1 MSDTLTAAEQRK
13 LDLASNF
20 TRAYRANLDKHP
32 AIREAACLRE
42 QYPALCNPLRDYDLF
57 AGRVLYHPLVAFL
70 NEGIVNTAIPA
81 LRDDDRPDTEVS
93 PHDAYLRS
101 ILQREIGGYIYNYQ
115 SLHEIAGKLPETDPR
130 HKDALEI
137 CAFWEKHSPM
147 TKYMLSLGEEFVK
160 GMSRVN
166 NVGPAQYATHF
177 FRLCCFSIDF
187 DKLLRL
193 GIPGLRVEIQNG
205 TAGDAEFRR
214 AALMALDTLADVCRY
229 YAAHARE
236 QAASVTTTEKRRDE
250 LRQMAVALDN
260 IAVNKPAS
268 LREAIQLF
276 WLYVICSDSANY
288 GRADVYLG
296 DFFVNDIATGALT
309 REEAKDLLRS
319 LWRIIADQFKDGFR
333 VAINN
338 CRIIIGGKGRRNP
351 ENADQFAMAAM
362 EVTLELK
369 EQEPNVTLRFH
380 KGQNPALFD
389 KALELI
395 AAGCV
400 SPTLY
405 NDDEHIPMCAKAY
418 NVSMQEAEDYIPQG
432 CGEIQIDSKS
442 ISSPNNIIT
451 YLSALDLVLHNG
463 WNPKVREYRG
473 LRTGPLSNFDTYEKL
488 YDAVRRQIDYTN
500 GLFAH
505 RNKLEND
512 IHAATSAFLFT
523 SILTH
528 DCIARGKGIFDG
540 GVRYIGSQVETFGLT
555 NTADSLA
562 AIKKLVYDDKKLTLD
577 QIVKIIDANFDG
589 HEKERRMMLDC
600 PKFGN
605 DDAYVDDIYADLC
618 RFVNENVASKAKQCD
633 LDFFLNCNLNPGGVR
648 YGAGMAASPDGR
660 KAGDSLAV
668 GNAPTAGAD
677 HSGLTALL
685 NSMKKQFKLH
695 SGFVQNLKVS
705 KNLLT
710 GKNLEKFKT
719 AIQTYFETGGIHLMI
734 TCLNRGDLE
743 DAMIHPE
750 KYPNLLVRVG
760 GWTARFVNLDQN
772 IQKEILAR
780 TMYE

>member
-13 LDLASNF
+13 LDLACNF
-20 TRAYRANLDKHP
+20 TRAYRANLAKHP

-42 QYPALCNPLRDYDLF
+42 QYPALCDPLRDYDLF
-57 AGRVLYHPLVAFL
+57 AGRVLYHPFVAFL
-70 NEGIVNTAIPA
+70 NEGIVNTSIPA

-101 ILQREIGGYIYNYQ
+101 ILQREIGGYVYNYQ
-115 SLHEIAGKLPETDPR
+115 ALHEIAGKLPETDPR
-130 HKDALEI
+130 RKDALEI

-147 TKYMLSLGEEFVK
+147 TKYMLGLGEEFVK

-193 GIPGLRVEIQNG
+193 GIPGLRAEIQKG
-205 TAGDAEFRR
+205 TAGEPEFRKG
-214 AALMALDTLADVCRY
+214 ALMALDTLVDVCRF
-229 YAAHARE
+229 YASQARG
-236 QAASVTTTEKRRDE
+236 QAAAATTEKRKTE
-250 LRQMAVALDN
+250 LNKMVIALEN
-260 IAVNKPAS
+260 ITGKKPEN

-276 WLYVICSDSANY
+276 WLYNILSDSINY
-288 GRADVYLG
+288 GRTDVYLG
-296 DFFVNDIATGALT
+296 DFFVNDIARDTLS
-309 REEAKDLLRS
+309 RDEAKDLLRG
-319 LWRIIADQFKDGFR
+319 LWRLISDQFKDGFR

-351 ENADQFAMAAM
+351 GNADQFAMAAM
-362 EVTLELK
+362 EVTLETK
-369 EQEPNVTLRFH
+369 EQEPNVTLRFY

-418 NVSMQEAEDYIPQG
+418 NVSMKEAENYIPQG
-432 CGEIQIDSKS
+432 CGEIQIDHKS
-442 ISSPNNIIT
+442 ITSPNNIIT
-451 YLSALDLVLHNG
+451 FLSALDLVLHDG
-463 WNPKVREYRG
+463 WNPKVREHRG

-488 YDAVRRQIDYTN
+488 YAAVKKQIDYTN
-500 GLFAH
+500 ELFAR
-505 RNKLEND
+505 RNKLED
-512 IHAATSAFLFT
+512 KIHAETAGFLFT
-523 SILTH
+523 SILTD
-528 DCIARGKGIFDG
+528 DCIARGKSIFAG
-540 GVRYIGSQVETFGLT
+540 GVRYRGSQIETFGLT

-562 AIKKLVYDDKKLTLD
+562 VIKKLVYEEKKLTLE
-577 QIVKIIDANFDG
+577 QVVKAIDANFEG
-589 HEKERRMMLDC
+589 YEKQRQMMRDC

-605 DDAYVDDIYADLC
+605 DEPYVDAIYADLC
-618 RFVNENVASKAKQCD
+618 KFVNENVAEKAKKCD
-633 LDFFLNCNLNPGGVR
+633 LHFFLNCNLNPGGVR
-648 YGAGMAASPDGR
+648 YGAGMNASPDGR
-660 KAGDSLAV
+660 KAGDALAV
-668 GNAPTAGAD
+668 GNAPAAGAD
-677 HSGLTALL
+677 RNGLTALL
-685 NSMKKQFKLH
+685 NSMKRQYKLH
-695 SGFVQNLKVS
+695 CGFVQNLKVARS
-705 KNLLT
+705 LLT
-710 GKNLEKFKT
+710 GKNLEKFKA

-760 GWTARFVNLDQN
+760 GWTARFVNLEKA
-772 IQKEILAR
+772 IQKEILER
-780 TMYE
+780 TLYE